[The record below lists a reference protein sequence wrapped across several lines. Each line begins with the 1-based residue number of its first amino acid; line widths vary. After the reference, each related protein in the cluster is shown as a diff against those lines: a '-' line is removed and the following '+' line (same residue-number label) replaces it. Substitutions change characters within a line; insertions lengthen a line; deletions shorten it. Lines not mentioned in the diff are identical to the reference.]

1 MNFFSTKK
9 SVLESALY
17 YASSGYKVFPCFYYK
32 NEDNSKGKFSPFCK
46 HGYKAA
52 TSDIKKIVEWWLA
65 HPEALIGIATGQESG
80 ILAVTVDKNS
90 NFTAKTPCFI
100 SNFDEKTYIF
110 KNPGKKFSS
119 GKIENFSFYGE
130 AGFIVVPPAASDYV
144 LEIVADGELSEVP
157 AEILNK
163 MNEIAAVEAAMNE
176 LLPVEAQRQQEQQAQ
191 EGTAPVDQEG
201 QEEDDQEEE
210 SGLPELPLH
219 CLPPRLQKLIVGT
232 AASLDVDPWLSFAA
246 AMQTVST
253 LVGAN
258 YLLDGL
264 IPAPAHLWVAIVGPS
279 GFGKSAL
286 CDLFSTPVHTLQRQN
301 DKFFATA
308 MEEHDEDFL
317 TYEEDLKKWVKGGKE
332 GEKPTKPTKPI
343 CKTYYVDDITSE
355 KLQLTLAENPAGVC
369 WSPDELTKFLGS
381 FGRYSK
387 GGSKTAVDPAKSAIL
402 SAYNGGSCRTSRM
415 GREQVTTDRMWLSIY
430 GTIQPEILGTSFQTE
445 DQFSGFLHRFLFIIL
460 PVKNPEHE
468 KSRKKPG
475 DFVDEVNDYFAPLL
489 TGHEVVLKKYA
500 SEEEILDKK
509 TEPKRIQIEEKGIE
523 IIQDFNFSLAQSAYN
538 SIKLGDKSCVGN
550 QQTMARRLQ
559 GQLPRLILILHAI
572 ECAERGIEISG
583 IVSTQTVKRAIE
595 IFDAII
601 KHIYHAWGL
610 ITGKQKIITA
620 KKEEFLEILATIDP
634 YINKAGDFY
643 ELSYTDMYK
652 GQKLADILCKKLF
665 AEGGTKQKLTK
676 ALEKLGFSNWRR
688 ESGKVMRI
696 EKTDYETKF
705 LKAVGTKKITIPQ
718 DAGAEVSNIF

>member
-1 MNFFSTKK
+1 MKFFSTQK
-9 SVLESALY
+9 SVLEAALF
-17 YASSGYKVFPCFYYK
+17 YANAGYKVFPCFYNQ
-32 NEDNSKGKFSPFCK
+32 NEDGTKGQFSPFCK
-46 HGYKAA
+46 FGYKAA
-52 TSDIKKIVEWWLA
+52 TSDTVKICEWWTTF
-65 HPEALIGIATGQESG
+65 PDALIGISTGQESG
-80 ILAVTVDKNS
+80 IIAVTVDKNS
-90 NFTAKTPCFI
+90 NFTAKTPCFT
-100 SNFDEKTYIF
+100 SNFSEKTYIF
-110 KNPGKKFSS
+110 KNPSKKFSC
-119 GKIENFSFYGE
+119 GKIEGFNFSGE
-130 AGFIVVPPAASDYV
+130 SGFIVVPPAAGDYS
-144 LEIVADGELSEVP
+144 LEIVADSELSDAP

-163 MNEIAAVEAAMNE
+163 IKEIAAVEESMKE
-176 LLPVEAQRQQEQQAQ
+176 FLPVEAAKEEAGQVEQQEEAGQVEEQD
-191 EGTAPVDQEG
+191 EE
-201 QEEDDQEEE
+201 QEEK
-210 SGLPELPLH
+210 GLPALPLH
-219 CLPPRLQKLIVGT
+219 CLPQKLQKLIVGT

-264 IPAPAHLWVAIVGPS
+264 IPAPAHVWMAIVGPS

-286 CDLFSTPVHTLQRQN
+286 CNLFSAPVYKLQSQY
-301 DKFFATA
+301 DSFFATA
-308 MEEHDEDFL
+308 MGEYEENL
-317 TYEEDLKKWVKGGKE
+317 MTYEEELKKWVKNGKE
-332 GEKPTKPTKPI
+332 GEKPTKPIKPI

-355 KLQLTLAENPAGVC
+355 KLQLTLAENPAGTC

-387 GGSKTAVDPAKSAIL
+387 GGGKTAVDPAKSAIL

-415 GREQVTTDRMWLSIY
+415 GRDQVTTDHMWLSIY
-430 GTIQPEILGTSFQTE
+430 GTIQPEILGNSFQVE

-468 KSRKKPG
+468 KTRGKPS
-475 DFVDEVNDYFAPLL
+475 DFIDEINDFFEPLL

-500 SEEEILDKK
+500 SEKEVLDKK

-538 SIKLGDKSCVGN
+538 SIKLGEVSNVGN

-583 IVSTQTVKRAIE
+583 IVSTQTVERAIE

-610 ITGKQKIITA
+610 ITGKQKIVA
-620 KKEEFLEILATIDP
+620 VKKEECLEVLATIDP
-634 YINKAGDFY
+634 YINKNGNFY
-643 ELSYTDMYK
+643 ELSYTDVYK

-665 AEGGTKQKLTK
+665 VEGGTKQKLTK
-676 ALEKLGFSNWRR
+676 ALEKIGFSSWRR

-696 EKTDYETKF
+696 EKADYETKF
-705 LKAVGTKKITIPQ
+705 LKAVGTKKIVVQQ